1 MSPRTDKEEE
11 EAVGLDL
18 GKQSSENDST
28 VFADIVNASSE
39 RNDESSTLDSNF
51 RYIGYTRSLARL
63 FRYFAFSS
71 DIGVAFSPVV
81 SAKIVSAAYYTT
93 LGYCFVDV
101 GFEAY
106 KLKKRGYVSEH
117 DATKKITMVQCIIER
132 ASFQAVAS
140 VAVPSLIIHT
150 TVDFTTKIV
159 TKIGRFQKWGPTIAG
174 LAAVPLLPLFLDHP
188 IKHTMETGFR
198 RYGPWKDEA
207 SKLHSD

>member
-1 MSPRTDKEEE
+1 MSPRTDKEEG

-18 GKQSSENDST
+18 GKHHSENDAPA
-28 VFADIVNASSE
+28 VADIANATSE
-39 RNDESSTLDSNF
+39 ENDESSTLDSNF

-93 LGYCFVDV
+93 LGYCFIDV
-101 GFEAY
+101 GYEAY
-106 KLKKRGYVSEH
+106 KLKKRGNVSEH
-117 DATKKITMVQCIIER
+117 DATKKITMAQCIVER

-150 TVDFTTKIV
+150 TVDFATKFV

-174 LAAVPLLPLFLDHP
+174 LAAVPLLPVFFDHP

-198 RYGPWKDEA
+198 KYGPWKDEVT
-207 SKLHSD
+207 KLHSD